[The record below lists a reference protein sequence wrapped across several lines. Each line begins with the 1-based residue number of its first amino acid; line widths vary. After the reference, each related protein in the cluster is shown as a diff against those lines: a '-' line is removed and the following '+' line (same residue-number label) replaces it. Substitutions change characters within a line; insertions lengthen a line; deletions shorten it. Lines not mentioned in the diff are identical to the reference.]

1 MKRLIIASVL
11 TAAALGA
18 QAQTFV
24 DQARVRHVDPQYE
37 NVVQPRSE
45 CTSHWVPERSHPYGR
60 EPQARVYGNEPQA
73 RQYGGAIV
81 GGLAGGVLGNQ
92 IGGGSGKD
100 AATVLG
106 VMLGAITGDRLE
118 NRNQNDSRGQVAQG
132 YDGHD
137 PYSNGQYESAQR
149 EVQRCRTVNDT
160 QTRLTGYR
168 VTYDYGGQQYTT
180 FMRKHPGQ
188 SLAVRVS
195 VDPIER

>member
-1 MKRLIIASVL
+1 MKRLIIASLLTTGVL
-11 TAAALGA
+11 VA

-24 DQARVRHVDPQYE
+24 DQARVRSVDPQYE
-37 NVVQPRSE
+37 NVIQPRNE
-45 CTSHWVPERSHPYGR
+45 CTSHWVPERGGRYGH
-60 EPQARVYGNEPQA
+60 EPQARAYGNEPQA

-100 AATVLG
+100 AATALG
-106 VMLGAITGDRLE
+106 VVLGAITGDRLE
-118 NRNQNDSRGQVAQG
+118 NRNQGGQYAQNHYDS
-132 YDGHD
+132 
-137 PYSNGQYESAQR
+137 GQYENAQR

-168 VTYDYGGQQYTT
+168 VTYDYGGQQYST
-180 FMRKHPGQ
+180 FMRKHPGHN
-188 SLAVRVS
+188 LAVRVS

>member
-1 MKRLIIASVL
+1 MKRLIIASLLTTGVL
-11 TAAALGA
+11 VA

-24 DQARVRHVDPQYE
+24 DQARVRSVDPQYE
-37 NVVQPRSE
+37 NVIQPRNE
-45 CTSHWVPERSHPYGR
+45 CTSHWVPERGGR
-60 EPQARVYGNEPQA
+60 HGSEPQA

-81 GGLAGGVLGNQ
+81 GALAGGVLGNQ

-106 VMLGAITGDRLE
+106 VVLGAVTGDRLE
-118 NRNQNDSRGQVAQG
+118 NRDRGDHYAQG
-132 YDGHD
+132 AYG
-137 PYSNGQYESAQR
+137 NGQYENAQR

-168 VTYDYGGQQYTT
+168 VTYEYSGQQYTT
-180 FMRKHPGQ
+180 FTRKHPGQ

>member
-1 MKRLIIASVL
+1 MKRLVIASL
-11 TAAALGA
+11 LAAGVLGA

-24 DQARVRHVDPQYE
+24 DQARVRSVDPQYE
-37 NVVQPRSE
+37 NVTQPRNE
-45 CTSHWVPERSHPYGR
+45 CTSQWINERGGRYG
-60 EPQARVYGNEPQA
+60 GEPQA

-100 AATVLG
+100 AATALGVVLG
-106 VMLGAITGDRLE
+106 ALTGDRIE
-118 NRNQNDSRGQVAQG
+118 NRNQNDPRGQYAQG
-132 YDGHD
+132 
-137 PYSNGQYESAQR
+137 PYGQYGNGQYENAQR

-168 VTYDYGGQQYTT
+168 VTYDYQGQQYAT
-180 FMRKHPGQ
+180 FMRNHPGN
-188 SLAVRVS
+188 SLQVRVT